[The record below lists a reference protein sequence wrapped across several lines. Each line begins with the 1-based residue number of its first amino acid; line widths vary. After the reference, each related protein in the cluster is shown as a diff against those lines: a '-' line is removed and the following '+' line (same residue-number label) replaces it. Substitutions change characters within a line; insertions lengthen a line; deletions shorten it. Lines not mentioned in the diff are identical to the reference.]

1 MIKSAAIRYPN
12 GNIYTGKYHG
22 KCFEA
27 AAEAGEEKDGGR
39 VEQGFV
45 TQTGEYLDRF
55 QAALEAIEHDQVKEF
70 HCPHLGLMSEDLK
83 QNQPNLRAG

>member
-12 GNIYTGKYHG
+12 GNIYLGKYHG
-22 KCFEA
+22 KCFEEA
-27 AAEAGEEKDGGR
+27 AKAGEEKDGGR

-45 TQTGEYLDRF
+45 DGLGNFLDRKT
-55 QAALEAIEHDQVKEF
+55 AMVEAMLFDQVVYS

-83 QNQPNLRAG
+83 Q